1 MNRDI
6 FENNLRIIK
15 ETHAKRSEK
24 INHKEQQDFFKWLI
38 DNNLDGYL
46 K

>member
-1 MNRDI
+1 MNRNI

-15 ETHAKRSEK
+15 ESNAKRSEK
-24 INHKEQQDFFKWLI
+24 INHKEQQKFFNWLI

>member
-1 MNRDI
+1 MNKDNFKHLMRTNKQNRTNKAD
-6 FENNLRIIK
+6 
-15 ETHAKRSEK
+15 K
-24 INHKEQQDFFKWLI
+24 INHKEQQEFFNWLI